1 MVGVDG
7 LIFSKNRMRIWMIF
21 NDGNHPQ
28 MACLISALVRLVS
41 SKNSARIIPPDRK
54 VRLVT
59 MIIIH
64 LIYVYMYVCVYIY
77 IYIYI
82 YICIHTYIHI
92 YIYTGRYLGG
102 PGGIDTFH
110 KLLMKTSLKKRYRFS
125 IPARRLVWFNLGDE
139 HA

>member
-1 MVGVDG
+1 
-7 LIFSKNRMRIWMIF
+7 MIF

-77 IYIYI
+77 IYIVYI
-82 YICIHTYIHI
+82 YICIHIYHI
-92 YIYTGRYLGG
+92 ELVYFCDFVNPAI
-102 PGGIDTFH
+102 
-110 KLLMKTSLKKRYRFS
+110 S
-125 IPARRLVWFNLGDE
+125 IS
-139 HA
+139 

>member
-1 MVGVDG
+1 
-7 LIFSKNRMRIWMIF
+7 
-21 NDGNHPQ
+21 
-28 MACLISALVRLVS
+28 
-41 SKNSARIIPPDRK
+41 
-54 VRLVT
+54 
-59 MIIIH
+59 
-64 LIYVYMYVCVYIY
+64 MYICMYVYIY
-77 IYIYI
+77 IVCI
-82 YICIHTYIHI
+82 YICIHTYIHTYIHIYI

>member
-1 MVGVDG
+1 
-7 LIFSKNRMRIWMIF
+7 MIF

-77 IYIYI
+77 SVYIYIYI
-82 YICIHTYIHI
+82 YIYVYIHTYIYTYI
-92 YIYTGRYLGG
+92 YIQV
-102 PGGIDTFH
+102 GI
-110 KLLMKTSLKKRYRFS
+110 
-125 IPARRLVWFNLGDE
+125 
-139 HA
+139 